1 MSINIVAPN
10 AQAPAGHDEKMIAAV
25 DSANAAALAGSNQAP
40 AADPAPAG
48 EAATP
53 ERPAWLPEK
62 FATVEDMAKA
72 YAELEGKASTPE
84 SKPAEGVP
92 ADPKAA
98 AEAVGAE
105 SYAKFN
111 AEFAEKGAL
120 SPESYAELEGKGF
133 SKEMVDVYVNGLKAS
148 VEVFQTSVQAEAGGA
163 EGFKAMAEWAS
174 KNASDEQLKAY
185 NDAVNSGNIELA
197 KLATKG
203 LTASFQ
209 AASPAEPRLVN
220 GTQSQGPSD
229 VYESNAQMM
238 ADMRKPEYKTDPAF
252 RAKVSAKLGRS
263 NIM

>member
-1 MSINIVAPN
+1 MNISIVQPDNG
-10 AQAPAGHDEKMIAAV
+10 APAGHDEKMIAAV
-25 DSANAAALAGSNQAP
+25 DAANAAALAGSNQAP

-203 LTASFQ
+203 LTAAFQ

>member
-25 DSANAAALAGSNQAP
+25 DAANAAALAGSNPPP
-40 AADPAPAG
+40 AGEPAPA
-48 EAATP
+48 EKPATT

-72 YAELEGKASTPE
+72 YAELEGKA
-84 SKPAEGVP
+84 PAAAAP
-92 ADPKAA
+92 A
-98 AEAVGAE
+98 AEAPVDAAAAAAAVGTEA
-105 SYAKFN
+105 YAKFN
-111 AEFAEKGAL
+111 TEFAETGAL
-120 SPESYAELEGKGF
+120 SPESYAELATKGF

-148 VEVFQTSVQAEAGGA
+148 VEVFQTGIQAEAGGA

-174 KNASDEQLKAY
+174 KNATDSQLKAY
-185 NDAVNSGNIELA
+185 NDAVNSGDIELA

-203 LTASFQ
+203 LTAAFQ
-209 AASPAEPRLVN
+209 AANPAEPRLVN